1 MDVSIIIVTYN
12 TRVLTSNCIDSII
25 QNTTGVS
32 YEIILV
38 DNASVDGSKQLFE
51 KDNRITYI
59 YNTVNV
65 GFGRANNIGYK
76 VAKGKYIFLLNS
88 DTILQNNSVKIFR
101 DAMDHMPSNVACIG
115 SQLLNGDGL
124 PTKSFGPFFSFNVI
138 IPKHVNQIIDYKIP
152 DDGVPVDVII
162 GADMFIKKEVADI
175 YGLFDPVFFMYQ
187 EENDMQRRD
196 AAHGYISKIIEGPK
210 IVHLEGKSNKHTI
223 NVRMIGG
230 AYTYMKKWYPLWKY
244 YLFRLLYSI
253 TRTPKIFMNE
263 CDFNEKIRF
272 LKVLYFYK
280 ADRSK
285 MKMN

>member
-187 EENDMQRRD
+187 EENDMQRRY

>member
-25 QNTTGVS
+25 KNTTGVS

-59 YNTVNV
+59 YNTENV

-88 DTILQNNSVKIFR
+88 DTILQNNSVKIFS

-187 EENDMQRRD
+187 EENDMQRRY